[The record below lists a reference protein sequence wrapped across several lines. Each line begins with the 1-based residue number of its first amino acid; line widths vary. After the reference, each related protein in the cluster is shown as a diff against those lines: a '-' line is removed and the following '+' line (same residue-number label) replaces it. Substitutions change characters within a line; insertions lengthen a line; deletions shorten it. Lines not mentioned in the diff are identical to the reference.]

1 MLHIMPPKW
10 IYDMIYFVSTTCIKQ
25 LSKHLISY
33 KDIKYLIMN
42 YINYISY
49 ELNQP
54 SLILALHN
62 SMPFYPKRLIKR

>member
-33 KDIKYLIMN
+33 KDIKYLI
-42 YINYISY
+42 INYISY

-54 SLILALHN
+54 S
-62 SMPFYPKRLIKR
+62 